1 MLKSLSAS
9 GYTMLMTVGVVLI
22 LNLITVGPAL
32 ANKIIG
38 NG

>member
-1 MLKSLSAS
+1 MRKLLFSA
-9 GYTMLMTVGVVLI
+9 
-22 LNLITVGPAL
+22 ITVGTILAAYAAF

>member
-1 MLKSLSAS
+1 MRKLLFTA
-9 GYTMLMTVGVVLI
+9 
-22 LNLITVGPAL
+22 ITVGTVLAPYAAM

>member
-1 MLKSLSAS
+1 MRKLLFTAIAV
-9 GYTMLMTVGVVLI
+9 GTVLA
-22 LNLITVGPAL
+22 PYAAL